1 MELPY
6 TFFKN
11 VCLICPEIELSSL
24 RNKNVLERTSRA

>member
-11 VCLICPEIELSSL
+11 VCLIFPDIELSSL
-24 RNKNVLERTSRA
+24 KNKKVLEITSRA